1 MITAQEQ
8 AESLLRAG
16 YTEVQTAGEL
26 HVGQRVRHVGQ
37 QYPEAI
43 REGTAVIERIFTR
56 GKDVELIARRDKP
69 EWGPNDT
76 HGFWAN
82 YHTAPVHNHLKE
94 AEVKA

>member
-8 AESLLRAG
+8 AESLLNRG
-16 YTEVQTAGEL
+16 YAEVQTAGEL

-37 QYPEAI
+37 QYPEAV

-69 EWGPNDT
+69 EWGPEDT

-82 YHTAPVHNHLKE
+82 YHTATVHNHLTE
-94 AEVKA
+94 AEAGA